1 MDDGLSKTFHVVVRH
16 FEIFWVRK
24 LEVKPPIDT
33 GQRYLGDLLNE
44 RLSKTDSHA
53 A

>member
-1 MDDGLSKTFHVVVRH
+1 MRH

-33 GQRYLGDLLNE
+33 GQRYLGDLLNK
-44 RLSKTDSHA
+44 RLAKTDSHA